1 MEMRKRKEL
10 GKTLNFD
17 LSKEIDND
25 LENTVG
31 CIWGTGVKPE

>member
-1 MEMRKRKEL
+1 MKKRKEL
-10 GKTLNFD
+10 RKTLDFD

-31 CIWGTGVKPE
+31 CILGTEVKPE